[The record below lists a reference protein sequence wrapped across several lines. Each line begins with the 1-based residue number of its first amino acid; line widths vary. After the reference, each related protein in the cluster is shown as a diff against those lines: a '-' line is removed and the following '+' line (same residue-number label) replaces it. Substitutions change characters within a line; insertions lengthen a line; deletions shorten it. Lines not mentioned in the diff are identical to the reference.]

1 MNKLSL
7 ASLALAVIASAIFI
21 PHALAQRTTPP
32 PSDANLMHDVEAVLQ
47 NEKAF
52 RGLTIVPKTSRGIV
66 TLTGTVSSE
75 GDKVLAG
82 LEVGNVNGVKTVINN
97 LDVKGS
103 ASTEGH
109 LPALANPSG
118 AQTQQLSTEA
128 RTYPATPAAPGAAV
142 ERTITVPANTSIQV
156 RITDPLTSKTAK
168 ASDHFHGTVAAVVF
182 ADGAL
187 AIPVGTPVLGRVVSA
202 KPAGHFIAEAKM
214 ALEITT
220 LRLPQLDG
228 KSRDVPVVTEYLTN
242 NGQPHGSNVAPSGQ
256 IEVKPQTVL
265 RFQTQAALTTTIWT
279 KNGTQVQLPA
289 AQDPVLDS
297 RPSSN

>member
-1 MNKLSL
+1 
-7 ASLALAVIASAIFI
+7 
-21 PHALAQRTTPP
+21 
-32 PSDANLMHDVEAVLQ
+32 MHDVEAVLQ

-82 LEVGNVNGVKTVINN
+82 LEVGNVEGVKTVINN
-97 LDVKGS
+97 LDVKAS
-103 ASTEGH
+103 ASTQGH

-128 RTYPATPAAPGAAV
+128 RTYPTTAAAPGAAV
-142 ERTITVPANTSIQV
+142 ERTITIPANTSIQV

-168 ASDHFHGTVAAVVF
+168 ANDHFHGTVAAVVF

-202 KPAGHFIAEAKM
+202 KHAGHFIAEAKM
-214 ALEITT
+214 ALEITA

-265 RFQTQAALTTTIWT
+265 RFQTQAALTTTVWM
-279 KNGTQVQLPA
+279 KNGTQIQLPA
-289 AQDPVLDS
+289 AQDPVIDS